1 MSKNRLALLA
11 VSLVA
16 LALGL
21 WVGAASGGRDAAH
34 AFSFQQVASGFSSP
48 VDVASA
54 PGAVGK
60 IASLTSFGEDGNG
73 ELYAVSGDGT
83 LFALRS

>member
-34 AFSFQQVASGFSSP
+34 ALSFQQVESGFSSP
-48 VDVASA
+48 V
-54 PGAVGK
+54 AVGMV
-60 IASLTSFGEDGNG
+60 ASLTSFGEDGNG